1 MKLKKVLAA
10 ALAAAMLATMA
21 LGCGS
26 DTKTTEGGDA
36 EVVTLKLGLV
46 DNESTPYYKG
56 AMKIAEKVEAATDGK
71 VKIEVIAGGALGG
84 ERDMVDAAAAG
95 DLDIATAANSVVKNY
110 IEEMAILDQAYL
122 WTDSDQA
129 HAAVDGPVGDLIEEA
144 ALAKG
149 LHVLGYMESGFRNVF
164 SVKPIKTMA
173 DFNGV
178 KIRTME
184 NDYHMAA
191 FEAFGAL
198 PVAMAAG
205 EQFNALQTGA
215 IDACEN
221 AVSNCW
227 NNKFYDITK
236 NITWSNH
243 AYVYILVCMSDAAW
257 NKIPEDLRDAVAQ
270 AIEEGAK
277 EERQYLIDANEEAV
291 ENLKGVGVEFHDI
304 DVAGLQKAYQDA
316 AAAKGFT
323 FDADW
328 QAAVDEV
335 VK

>member
-1 MKLKKVLAA
+1 MKKVLATV
-10 ALAAAMLATMA
+10 LAVAMLATMA
-21 LGCGS
+21 MGCGS
-26 DTKTTEGGDA
+26 KPAAED
-36 EVVTLKLGLV
+36 EVVTLKLGMV

-122 WTDSDQA
+122 WVDADQA
-129 HAAVDGPVGDLIEEA
+129 HAAVDGTLGDLIEEK

-164 SVKPIKTMA
+164 SVKPVKTMA
-173 DFNGV
+173 DFAGV

-184 NDYHMAA
+184 NNYHMAA
-191 FEAFGAL
+191 FEAFGAI
-198 PVAMAAG
+198 PTPMAAG

-243 AYVYILVCMSDAAW
+243 AFVYILVCMSDNAW
-257 NKIPEDLRDAVAQ
+257 NKIPEDLRDDVAK
-270 AIEEGAK
+270 AIEEGAQA
-277 EERQYLIDANEEAV
+277 ERQYLVDANAEAV

-304 DVAGLQKAYQDA
+304 DVPTLQKAYQDA

-323 FDADW
+323 FDATW

-335 VK
+335 TK